1 MFDILSIIPGKKR
14 LTPSGWYSFNA
25 ICCTSL
31 GHRQDK
37 RGRGGI
43 KLDGNNWTYHCF
55 NCNFTCNFELGR
67 PIGQKTTDL
76 LKYAGIDD
84 QEIKRW
90 SLESLQ
96 HKDLLDFTVK
106 YEKEKTFNFTLKNLP
121 ECESIDVHNPD
132 HKIFVDYLVKRKIDF
147 NKYTFY
153 VTPKEEG
160 RNSKR
165 IIIPYFYK
173 NKIVGHTSRYLDDR
187 IPKYINDQQPG
198 YVFNYDMQK
207 SNYEVC
213 ILVEGIFDALSIDGC
228 ALTHNTINDD
238 QAKLLKQLY
247 KRVIFV
253 PDRDKT
259 GLESI
264 DKALEVG
271 YSVSLPNWAD
281 DVKDVNDAVVKY
293 GKLPTLIS
301 ILQNATSSKIKIEM
315 QRKKLVKRI

>member
-1 MFDILSIIPGKKR
+1 MFDILSVIPGNKR
-14 LTPSGWYSFNA
+14 MTPSGWYSFNA
-25 ICCTSL
+25 ICCTAL
-31 GHRQDK
+31 GHRRDK

-43 KLDGNNWTYHCF
+43 KLDGHNWTYHCF
-55 NCNFTCNFELGR
+55 NCNFTCVFELGKA
-67 PIGQKTTDL
+67 INQKTIDL
-76 LKYAGIDD
+76 LGYAGMDEQD
-84 QEIKRW
+84 IKRY

-96 HKDLLDFTVK
+96 HKDILDFTVK
-106 YEKEKTFNFTLKNLP
+106 YEKDKKLNFETKTLP
-121 ECESIDVHNPD
+121 DAEILDVNNSD
-132 HKIFVDYLVKRKIDF
+132 HKIFVDYLTNRKIDYK
-147 NKYTFY
+147 KYKFY
-153 VTPKEEG
+153 VTPTDAG

-165 IIIPYFYK
+165 IIIPYYYR

-238 QAKLLKQLY
+238 QAKLLNQLH
-247 KRVIFV
+247 KKIIFV

-259 GLESI
+259 GLDSI

-271 YSVSLPNWAD
+271 YSVSLPNWD
-281 DVKDVNDAVVKY
+281 EDIKDVNDAVVKY

-301 ILQNATSSKIKIEM
+301 ILQSATNSKIKIEM